1 MEQIKDR
8 LKQLRHAVGIKQ
20 RELAD
25 RLEVQVGLI
34 GNWESG
40 ARNIPKTR
48 IYQLCKEYNV
58 RKEWLIDG
66 EGEMFVKT
74 ETFKDQMKAMFN
86 ELSPTYAASFIT
98 IYATLT
104 WIKDYREQKEKQIEL
119 DYDVGKLQ
127 PVHFDILQRLLDQG
141 EIVADGRFKEGSVF
155 LLYAGFI
162 RRLGLERITL
172 TPLGK
177 KIAMKLEKRR
187 GDK

>member
-48 IYQLCKEYNV
+48 IYQICKEYNV

-66 EGEMFVKT
+66 EGEMFVEPDHDKI
-74 ETFKDQMKAMFN
+74 FRDQIVAMY
-86 ELSPTYAASFIT
+86 EGMPSE
-98 IYATLT
+98 
-104 WIKDYREQKEKQIEL
+104 YRELWYKCAKAILESKSTAEACGKIDDELGRSTAYNNTVEKNYGTINYDQKN
-119 DYDVGKLQ
+119 G
-127 PVHFDILQRLLDQG
+127 
-141 EIVADGRFKEGSVF
+141 
-155 LLYAGFI
+155 
-162 RRLGLERITL
+162 
-172 TPLGK
+172 
-177 KIAMKLEKRR
+177 
-187 GDK
+187 